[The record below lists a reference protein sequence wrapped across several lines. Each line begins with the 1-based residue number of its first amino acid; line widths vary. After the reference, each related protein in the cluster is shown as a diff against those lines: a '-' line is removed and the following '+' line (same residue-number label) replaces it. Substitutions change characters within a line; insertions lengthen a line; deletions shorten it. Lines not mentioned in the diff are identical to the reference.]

1 MFTRLTF
8 FPLLLLCWLLTACVT
23 NPVTGK
29 KQLSTVSPDD
39 EVAIGTQNYIP
50 GQQAQGGQY
59 TVDPQLTRYVQ
70 SIGNKLAAISDRPNL
85 PYEFV
90 VLNNDVPNAWA
101 MPGGKLAINRG
112 LLIYLQDEAQLAAV
126 LGHEIV
132 HAAARHGAQQ
142 QTQGTLL
149 GIGTLLTGAVVA
161 QKKPE
166 YGILAVGAL
175 GVGSQVWQAK
185 YSRDH
190 ETQSDTVGMKY
201 MSKAGYDPQAAVEL
215 QEIFLKLSEGK
226 EPGFLN
232 GLFASHP
239 PSRARIE
246 ANRQE
251 ATKYSGGVRNK
262 NQYQKAIAQ
271 LIKDKPAYEKYEA
284 AQKAAGKKNYIDAL
298 NLVNQSIQMQPR
310 ENLFWD
316 MKGELLL
323 RQEKPQE
330 AIPALTNAI
339 ERNPQYFKPYV
350 MRGVA
355 YQETKQYDQAERDL
369 LNSQKYLPTQLAAYY
384 LGEVYLSKG
393 NRSKA
398 SEYFQQV
405 AQAGGEL
412 GTAASKKLESM

>member
-1 MFTRLTF
+1 MSFARLF
-8 FPLLLLCWLLTACVT
+8 IAINIFLLLTACVT

-29 KQLSTVSPDD
+29 KQFTTMSPED
-39 EVAIGTQNYIP
+39 EVTQGTQNYLP
-50 GQQAQGGQY
+50 AQQMQGGQY
-59 TVDPQLTRYVQ
+59 QVDPALTTYVQ
-70 SIGNKLAAISDRPNL
+70 SVGKKLVAVSDRKDL

-90 VLNNDVPNAWA
+90 VLNNDIPNAWA

-149 GIGTLLTGAVVA
+149 GLGTLVVGVVAA

-166 YGILAVGAL
+166 YGIAAVGVM
-175 GVGSQVWQAK
+175 GVGAQAWQSK

-201 MSKAGYDPQAAVEL
+201 MHNAGYDPQAAVEL
-215 QEIFLKLSEGK
+215 QEIFLSLQKGK
-226 EPGFLN
+226 EPGFLE

-239 PSRARIE
+239 PSTSRIDANKKE
-246 ANRQE
+246 AAQ
-251 ATKYSGGVRNK
+251 YSGGLRNK

-271 LIKDKPAYEKYEA
+271 LLKDKSAYEKFEKAQEA
-284 AQKAAGKKNYIDAL
+284 MGKKNYIDAL
-298 NLVNQSIQMQPR
+298 ALIDQSIQQQPR

-316 MKGELLL
+316 LKGEALL
-323 RQEKPQE
+323 RQEKPTE
-330 AIPALTNAI
+330 AINALTQSI
-339 ERNPQYFKPYV
+339 EHNPQYFKPYV

-355 YQETKQYDQAERDL
+355 YQATQKIDLAEKDL
-369 LNSQKYLPTQLAAYY
+369 LTSQRYLPTQAAAYY

-393 NRSKA
+393 NRNKA
-398 SEYFQQV
+398 SEYFQQA

-412 GTAASKKLESM
+412 GAAATKKLESL

>member
-1 MFTRLTF
+1 MSIIRLFVLAF
-8 FPLLLLCWLLTACVT
+8 FCVLISACVT

-29 KQLSTVSPDD
+29 KEFTTMSPED
-39 EVAIGTQNYIP
+39 EVAQGTQNYMP
-50 GQQAQGGQY
+50 AQQMQGGQY
-59 TVDPQLTRYVQ
+59 QVDPGLTAYVQ
-70 SIGNKLAAISDRPNL
+70 SIGKKLVAVSDRKEL

-90 VLNNDVPNAWA
+90 VLNNDIPNAWA

-149 GIGTLLTGAVVA
+149 GVGTLVTSLVLAE
-161 QKKPE
+161 KKPE
-166 YGILAVGAL
+166 YGLAAMGVMT
-175 GVGSQVWQAK
+175 VGSQAWQAK

-201 MSKAGYDPQAAVEL
+201 MYKAGYDPQAAVEL
-215 QEIFLKLSEGK
+215 QEIFLKLQDGK
-226 EPGFLN
+226 EPGFLD

-239 PSRARIE
+239 PSKARIA
-246 ANRQE
+246 ANKKE
-251 ATKYSGGVRNK
+251 ATKYSGGLRNK
-262 NQYQKAIAQ
+262 SQYQKAIAQ
-271 LIKDKPAYEKYEA
+271 LLKDKPAYEKFEN
-284 AQKAAGKKNYIDAL
+284 AQKAMSKKNYIDAL
-298 NLVNQSIQMQPR
+298 SLVDQAIQQQPR

-316 MKGELLL
+316 LKGEALL
-323 RQEKPQE
+323 RQEKPTE
-330 AIPALTNAI
+330 AINALTQSI
-339 ERNPQYFKPYV
+339 EQNPTYFKPYV

-355 YQETKQYDQAERDL
+355 YQATKKTDLAEKDL
-369 LNSQKYLPTQLAAYY
+369 LTSQRYLPTQVAAYY

-398 SEYFQQV
+398 SEYFQQA

-412 GTAASKKLESM
+412 GAAAAKKLESM

>member
-1 MFTRLTF
+1 MSIIRLFVLAF
-8 FPLLLLCWLLTACVT
+8 FCVLISACVT

-29 KQLSTVSPDD
+29 KEFTTMSPED
-39 EVAIGTQNYIP
+39 EVAQGTQNYMP
-50 GQQAQGGQY
+50 AQQMQGGQY
-59 TVDPQLTRYVQ
+59 QVDLGLTAYVQ
-70 SIGNKLAAISDRPNL
+70 SIGKKLVAVSDRKEL

-90 VLNNDVPNAWA
+90 VLNNDIPNAWA

-149 GIGTLLTGAVVA
+149 GVGTLVTSLVLAE
-161 QKKPE
+161 KKPE
-166 YGILAVGAL
+166 YGLAAMGVMT
-175 GVGSQVWQAK
+175 VGSQAWQAK

-201 MSKAGYDPQAAVEL
+201 MYKAGYDPQAAVEL
-215 QEIFLKLSEGK
+215 QEIFLKLQDGK
-226 EPGFLN
+226 EPGFID

-239 PSRARIE
+239 PSKARIAANKKE
-246 ANRQE
+246 A
-251 ATKYSGGVRNK
+251 AKYSGGLRNK

-271 LIKDKPAYEKYEA
+271 LLKDKPAYEKFEN
-284 AQKAAGKKNYIDAL
+284 AQKAMSKKNYIDAL
-298 NLVNQSIQMQPR
+298 SLVDQAIQQQPR

-316 MKGELLL
+316 LKGEALL
-323 RQEKPQE
+323 RQEKPTE
-330 AIPALTNAI
+330 AINALTQSI
-339 ERNPQYFKPYV
+339 EQNPTYFKPYV

-355 YQETKQYDQAERDL
+355 YQATKKTDLAEKDL
-369 LNSQKYLPTQLAAYY
+369 LTSQRYLPTQVAAYY

-398 SEYFQQV
+398 SEYFQQA

-412 GTAASKKLESM
+412 GAAAAKKLESM

>member
-1 MFTRLTF
+1 MSIIRLF
-8 FPLLLLCWLLTACVT
+8 VLALFCALISACVT

-29 KQLSTVSPDD
+29 KEFTTMSPED
-39 EVAIGTQNYIP
+39 EVAQGTQNYMP
-50 GQQAQGGQY
+50 AQQMQGGQY
-59 TVDPQLTRYVQ
+59 QVDPGLTAYVQ
-70 SIGNKLAAISDRPNL
+70 TVGKKLVAVSDRKEL

-90 VLNNDVPNAWA
+90 VLNNDIPNAWA

-149 GIGTLLTGAVVA
+149 GVGTLVTSLVLAE
-161 QKKPE
+161 KKPE
-166 YGILAVGAL
+166 YGLAAMGVMT
-175 GVGSQVWQAK
+175 VGSQAWQAK

-201 MSKAGYDPQAAVEL
+201 MHKAGYDPQAAVEL
-215 QEIFLKLSEGK
+215 QEIFLKLQDGK
-226 EPGFLN
+226 EPGFLD

-239 PSRARIE
+239 PSKARIE
-246 ANRQE
+246 ANKKE

-262 NQYQKAIAQ
+262 SQYQKAIAQ
-271 LIKDKPAYEKYEA
+271 LLKDKPAYEKFEK
-284 AQKAAGKKNYIDAL
+284 AQKAMSKKNYIDAL
-298 NLVNQSIQMQPR
+298 ALVDQAIQQQPR

-316 MKGELLL
+316 LKGEALL
-323 RQEKPQE
+323 RQEKPAE
-330 AIPALTNAI
+330 AINALTQSI
-339 ERNPQYFKPYV
+339 EQNPKYFKPYV

-355 YQETKQYDQAERDL
+355 YQATKKPDLAEKDL
-369 LNSQKYLPTQLAAYY
+369 LTSQRYLPTQVAAYY

-398 SEYFQQV
+398 SEYFQQA

-412 GTAASKKLESM
+412 GAAATKKLESM